1 MDHGMRFLVMGA
13 GAIGS
18 VFGGLLTKT
27 GEDVTLIGRDPHI
40 AAIRA
45 HGLKINGIWGEH
57 KVRIARTVTSAAQLA
72 GEKFDVVLICV
83 KSYDT
88 AHAVR
93 QVIPCIHQMSLL
105 VSLQNGLGNIE
116 TIAESVGWERTLG
129 GRVIFGAEVVEPGWV
144 RVTVYAEEVMLG
156 AKDERVAR
164 ERIESIVECV
174 NRAGIPSLFTADIE
188 KFVWSKVLYNAALNP
203 LSTILRSPYGYL
215 LENEGTRE
223 IMRMIVEEIFRVAN
237 ARDVALFWNQ
247 PREYIDLLFG
257 RLIPATAQHHPSMLQ
272 DILRNKP
279 TEIDAI
285 NGAICRMGDECGVR
299 TPVNNLLCTLIKAL
313 EKASPHKAY

>member
-18 VFGGLLTKT
+18 VFGGLLTKA
-27 GEDVTLIGRDPHI
+27 GEDVTFIGRDPHI
-40 AAIRA
+40 AAIRTQ
-45 HGLKINGIWGEH
+45 GLKISGIWGEH
-57 KVRIARTVTSAAQLA
+57 KVRIARAFTSVAQSA

-93 QVIPCIHQMSLL
+93 QVLPCIRQMSLL

-129 GRVIFGAEVVEPGWV
+129 GRVIFGVEVVEPGWV

-156 AKDERVAR
+156 AKDERVPR
-164 ERIESIVECV
+164 ENIEAIVACF
-174 NRAGIPSLFTADIE
+174 NRAAIPTLFTTEIE
-188 KFVWSKVLYNAALNP
+188 KFIWSKVLYNAALNP
-203 LSTILRSPYGYL
+203 LSTILRTPYGYL

-223 IMRMIVEEIFRVAN
+223 IMGMIVEEIFRVAM
-237 ARDVALFWNQ
+237 AKGVALFWHEAQ
-247 PREYIDLLFG
+247 EYIDLLFG

-272 DILRNKP
+272 DILQNKP

-285 NGAICRMGDECGVR
+285 NGAICRMGDECRVQ
-299 TPVNNLLCTLIKAL
+299 TPTNSFLCTLIKAL
-313 EKASPHKAY
+313 ETAPRHEPY

>member
-1 MDHGMRFLVMGA
+1 MRFLVMGA

-18 VFGGLLTKT
+18 VFGGLLTKA
-27 GEDVTLIGRDPHI
+27 GEDVTFIGRDPHI
-40 AAIRA
+40 AAIRT
-45 HGLKINGIWGEH
+45 HGLKISGIWGEH
-57 KVRIARTVTSAAQLA
+57 RVRIARAVTSAAQLA

-129 GRVIFGAEVVEPGWV
+129 GRVIFGVEVVEPGWV

-156 AKDERVAR
+156 AKEERVAR
-164 ERIESIVECV
+164 ERIESVVACF
-174 NRAGIPSLFTADIE
+174 NRAAIPTLFTTEIE
-188 KFVWSKVLYNAALNP
+188 KFIWSKVLYNAALNP
-203 LSTILRSPYGYL
+203 LSTLLRTPYGYL

-223 IMRMIVEEIFRVAN
+223 MMRMIVEEIFRVAK
-237 ARDVALFWNQ
+237 ARDVALFWHEAQ
-247 PREYIDLLFG
+247 EYIDLLFG

-272 DILRNKP
+272 DILQNKP

-313 EKASPHKAY
+313 EAASPHKAQ

>member
-1 MDHGMRFLVMGA
+1 MRFLVMGA

-18 VFGGLLTKT
+18 VFGGFLAKA
-27 GEDVTLIGRDPHI
+27 GEDVTLVGREPHI
-40 AAIRA
+40 AAIRQR
-45 HGLKINGIWGEH
+45 GLKINGIWGEH
-57 KVRIARTVTSAAQLA
+57 GVQIERAVTSTARMT
-72 GEKFDVVLICV
+72 GETFDVVLICV

-88 AHAVR
+88 AQAVG
-93 QVIPCIHQMSLL
+93 QIAPLIHDTSLV

-116 TIAESVGWERTLG
+116 AIAERVGWERTLG
-129 GRVIFGAEVVEPGWV
+129 GRVIFGVEVVQPAWV

-164 ERIESIVECV
+164 NRIEPIVACF
-174 NRAGIPSLFTADIE
+174 NGAGIPTLFTTEIE
-188 KFVWSKVLYNAALNP
+188 KFIWSKVLYNAALNP

-223 IMRMIVEEIFRVAN
+223 IMRMIVEEIFAVAK
-237 ARDVALFWNQ
+237 ARSVALFWNE
-247 PREYIDLLFG
+247 PHEYIDLLFG

-272 DILRNKP
+272 DILKNKP

-285 NGAICRMGDECGVR
+285 NAAICHMGDECDVP
-299 TPVNNLLCTLIKAL
+299 TPINDFLCILIKAL
-313 EKASPHKAY
+313 ETAPRS

>member
-1 MDHGMRFLVMGA
+1 MRFLVMGA

-18 VFGGLLTKT
+18 VFGGFLAKA
-27 GEDVTLIGRDPHI
+27 GEDVTLVGREPHI
-40 AAIRA
+40 AAIRQR
-45 HGLKINGIWGEH
+45 GLKINGIWGEH
-57 KVRIARTVTSAAQLA
+57 GVQIERAVTSTARMT
-72 GEKFDVVLICV
+72 GETFDVVLICV

-88 AHAVR
+88 AQAVG
-93 QVIPCIHQMSLL
+93 QIAPLIHDTSLV

-116 TIAESVGWERTLG
+116 AIAE
-129 GRVIFGAEVVEPGWV
+129 RVAWV

-164 ERIESIVECV
+164 NRIEPIVACF
-174 NRAGIPSLFTADIE
+174 NGAGIPTLFTTEIE
-188 KFVWSKVLYNAALNP
+188 KFIWSKVLYNAALNP

-223 IMRMIVEEIFRVAN
+223 IMRMIVEEIFAVAK
-237 ARDVALFWNQ
+237 ARSVALFWNE
-247 PREYIDLLFG
+247 PHEYIDLLFG

-272 DILRNKP
+272 DILKNKP

-285 NGAICRMGDECGVR
+285 NAAICHMGDECDVP
-299 TPVNNLLCTLIKAL
+299 TPINDFLCILIKAL
-313 EKASPHKAY
+313 ETAPRS